1 MTAGSAR
8 RTIGWVLLASAA
20 VLLMLAALFWTRYL
34 NVNEESRA
42 VLAGAVFVAGLADFV
57 IGIRFLGSSDL

>member
-1 MTAGSAR
+1 
-8 RTIGWVLLASAA
+8 VLLASAA
-20 VLLMLAALFWTRYL
+20 VLLMLAALFWSRYL

-57 IGIRFLGSSDL
+57 IGVRFLGSSDL